1 MVAAPKLSTRNR
13 RAHSIRLPAIGALS
27 AAVALPT
34 TALAHERFVKHD
46 VLRPFPH
53 DFFFHV
59 DHNVV
64 SIAVRVC
71 LAMVAVLFLWFRR
84 HAIEALIETKLRAGA
99 TGRRADLIRFGL
111 RFVTDQP
118 VAARWFE
125 RIGEWAVILF
135 LRCPGLVLMYAAA
148 NSSLV
153 MPTYPLTE
161 PTKALFQYASVAL
174 GIAIITQLALPL
186 CGAAIFAIG
195 WMKIYNPDDVIGVA
209 QNFPT
214 VTEDVFIKLFYCGT
228 DPRLK
233 TGCWL
238 VAFALSEVLSG
249 FLLMV
254 GVFSRAWSLQLV
266 YVFTKLMVVDFG
278 WPEIP
283 HLYPIGAFLLLAFS
297 NQLSNELDG
306 EPRAAGDRRWWR
318 PRWGLATATALSWL
332 LIFPLLYALTLTQ
345 RPFLRAATTTRTS
358 PPAAISGPPQTS
370 SVLATSGAWI
380 SGAGMPSDR
389 KYCTNPLSLP
399 SLPSPEP
406 KNSIPTAIRTINRTR
421 HSRRSSRA

>member
-1 MVAAPKLSTRNR
+1 MVAAPRLSTRKR
-13 RAHSIRLPAIGALS
+13 LARSIRLPAIGALS

-34 TALAHERFVKHD
+34 AALAHERFVKHD
-46 VLRPFPH
+46 VLQPFPH

-71 LAMVAVLFLWFRR
+71 LAMAAVLFLWFRR
-84 HAIEALIETKLRAGA
+84 HAIEAFIETKLRAGA

-118 VAARWFE
+118 MAARWFE

-135 LRCPGLVLMYAAA
+135 LRCPGLVLMYAAS

-153 MPTYPLTE
+153 MPTYPLAE

-186 CGAAIFAIG
+186 CGAAIFAIFGYIVFAYDWKLAVDVLPVLSVAIVYVTCPWNSHARLITSLSRRQIRLVRLVLGFSFFALG

-214 VTEDVFIKLFYCGT
+214 VTEDVLIKLFYCGT

-249 FLLMV
+249 FLVMV

-283 HLYPIGAFLLLAFS
+283 HLYPIGAFFLLAFS

-318 PRWGLATATALSWL
+318 SRWGLATATALSWL

-345 RPFLRAATTTRTS
+345 RPFLRASATTRAS
-358 PPAAISGPPQTS
+358 
-370 SVLATSGAWI
+370 
-380 SGAGMPSDR
+380 R
-389 KYCTNPLSLP
+389 
-399 SLPSPEP
+399 
-406 KNSIPTAIRTINRTR
+406 PTEIG
-421 HSRRSSRA
+421 SRLE

>member
-1 MVAAPKLSTRNR
+1 MVPLPTLSFRRRRCLSTRF
-13 RAHSIRLPAIGALS
+13 LAIILTAAAAL
-27 AAVALPT
+27 ATPP
-34 TALAHERFVKHD
+34 ALAHERFVKHD

-59 DHNVV
+59 DGNVM

-84 HAIEALIETKLRAGA
+84 HAIEAFIETRLRAGA

-153 MPTYPLTE
+153 MPTYPLAE

-174 GIAIITQLALPL
+174 GIAIVTQLALPL
-186 CGAAIFAIG
+186 CGAAIFAIFGYIVFAYDWKLAVDVLPVLSVAIVYVTCPWNSHVRPIIRLSRRQVRLVRLVLGFSFFALG

-214 VTEDVFIKLFYCGT
+214 VTEDLFIKLFYCAT
-228 DPRLK
+228 DPQLK

-238 VAFALSEVLSG
+238 MAFALSEVLSG
-249 FLLMV
+249 FLIMV
-254 GVFSRAWSLQLV
+254 GVFSRGWALSMV

-297 NQLSNELDG
+297 NQLSSELDG
-306 EPRAAGDRRWWR
+306 EPRAVGGTRWLR
-318 PRWGLATATALSWL
+318 SHWGLAVSAALAGL
-332 LIFPLLYALTLTQ
+332 IIFPLLYGLTLTQ
-345 RPFLRAATTTRTS
+345 RPFLRTSATTRASRPTE
-358 PPAAISGPPQTS
+358 ISGQH
-370 SVLATSGAWI
+370 
-380 SGAGMPSDR
+380 
-389 KYCTNPLSLP
+389 N
-399 SLPSPEP
+399 
-406 KNSIPTAIRTINRTR
+406 
-421 HSRRSSRA
+421 

>member
-1 MVAAPKLSTRNR
+1 MVPASTVSVRRRLTRFLALILTAAAPAT
-13 RAHSIRLPAIGALS
+13 P
-27 AAVALPT
+27 
-34 TALAHERFVKHD
+34 ALAHERFVKHD

-59 DHNVV
+59 DHNVL
-64 SIAVRVC
+64 SIAVRVF
-71 LAMVAVLFLWFRR
+71 LVMVAVLFLWFRR
-84 HAIEALIETKLRAGA
+84 HAIEAFVETKLRARA
-99 TGRRADLIRFGL
+99 KDRRHRLIHFGL
-111 RFVTDQP
+111 RFLTDEP
-118 VAARWFE
+118 VAVRWFE

-135 LRCPGLVLMYAAA
+135 LRCPGLVLMYAAS

-153 MPTYPLTE
+153 MPTYPLAE

-186 CGAAIFAIG
+186 CGAAIFAIFGYIVVAYDWKLAVDVLPVLSVAIVYVTCPWNSHARLITSLSRRQIRLVRLVLGFSFFALG

-214 VTEDVFIKLFYCGT
+214 VTEDIIIKLFYCGT
-228 DPRLK
+228 DQRLK

-249 FLLMV
+249 FLVMV

-297 NQLSNELDG
+297 NHLSNDLDG
-306 EPRAAGDRRWWR
+306 GPLAVLSRRWQR
-318 PRWGLATATALSWL
+318 PRWGLAVSAALAWL
-332 LIFPLLYALTLTQ
+332 MIFPLLYALTLTQ
-345 RPFLRAATTTRTS
+345 RPFLRTSATT
-358 PPAAISGPPQTS
+358 
-370 SVLATSGAWI
+370 
-380 SGAGMPSDR
+380 
-389 KYCTNPLSLP
+389 
-399 SLPSPEP
+399 
-406 KNSIPTAIRTINRTR
+406 
-421 HSRRSSRA
+421 RSSRPTEISGQHN